1 MMGRTF
7 EDEFMDIQAGLIS
20 LCLELTG
27 EDVDKVYAY
36 ASIEQKSMM
45 FNAFFEKGG
54 RVLTINQVGVDN
66 ATAMNFLR
74 IGTMDLQKLK
84 NVCEENGKDVPTEI
98 KMYYEVQ
105 THRFNSDCK
114 YDEICSAKT
123 GVSSGEV
130 FASWCNEVKNS
141 LAPEEPKSKKKW
153 FGLFG

>member
-45 FNAFFEKGG
+45 FNAFFEKSGK
-54 RVLTINQVGVDN
+54 VLTINQLGVDN
-66 ATAMNFLR
+66 TNAMNFLK
-74 IGTMDLQKLK
+74 IGTVDLQKMK
-84 NVCEENGKDVPTEI
+84 SVCEENGKDVPTEI
-98 KMYYEVQ
+98 KMYYDVR
-105 THRFNSDCK
+105 THKFNSDCK
-114 YDEICSAKT
+114 YEEICSAKT

-130 FASWCNEVKNS
+130 FTSWYNEIKNS
-141 LAPEEPKSKKKW
+141 LWISILRFKINIH
-153 FGLFG
+153 